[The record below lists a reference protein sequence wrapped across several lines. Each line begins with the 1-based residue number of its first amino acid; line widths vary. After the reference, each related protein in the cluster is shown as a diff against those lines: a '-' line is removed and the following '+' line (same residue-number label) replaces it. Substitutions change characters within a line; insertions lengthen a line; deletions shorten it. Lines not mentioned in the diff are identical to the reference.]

1 MDEVGRLE
9 LIREALIAVTQEMR
23 ANVIHSSYSSII
35 YEGHDFSTALV
46 GPDGRYVAQCDGDH
60 PLHVFSVPYSTR
72 KILER
77 FGDDVH
83 EGDVFLHND
92 PYTGGTH
99 LNDILQLHPVVH
111 EGGVVMFAAV
121 RYHFGDVGG
130 MTAGS
135 LSGEA
140 REIFQEGLRITPMKI
155 CDRGAMNEAC
165 LGLLFDNMRQPLERR
180 GDFNAM
186 YGTGR
191 KAVEHVRRL
200 CRRFGKDDLL
210 EAIGEILARS
220 EKVMRSRIRAL
231 EDGDYHAEGFME
243 STGASAE
250 PLVLRLKLSV
260 RGDRLIADYTG
271 TSPQTEGPT
280 NVGPAMTMTSL
291 CTIVKSF
298 LDPGT
303 PVNHGSFEPIEIVS
317 PPGTF
322 VNATYPAACGGM
334 TEVKS
339 LLDSVGSTAMGQ
351 AVPGMKVGD
360 LKGGANHTYISGP
373 DPHRGGDIY
382 LLYEYVAGGTGAS
395 EGHDGNNGVRNYTE
409 GDFNSVHAIEVVEN
423 QYPITVDRFEI
434 RAGSCGDG
442 EWRGGFG
449 VRRDVRVGSDAG
461 TLSVLTDKCVIPPFG
476 VHGAGNGAGN
486 RFVVVRDG
494 EVLEPSAVPGKVS
507 GFPLRRDDVVREES
521 AGGGGYGD
529 PLERDA
535 DRVAADVRL
544 GYFTAGQADRR
555 YGVVLN
561 AGGGVDKP
569 ATERRRRELRDAR
582 VHVAVQA
589 ANEEMYAGAKREFV
603 VPPAVA
609 ERLGIDDGALVELTA
624 GAGPLVRGWAR
635 VGDAGAGDAGGS
647 APVLV
652 GASAFDLLKTAPGG
666 SAEIRRVTAAPPE

>member
-1 MDEVGRLE
+1 MDEVGKLE
-9 LIREALIAVTQEMR
+9 LIREALVAVAQEMR

-72 KILER
+72 KILEE
-77 FGDDVH
+77 FGDDIR
-83 EGDVFLHND
+83 EGDIFLHND

-111 EGGVVMFAAV
+111 EGDIVMFAAI

-140 REIFQEGLRITPMKI
+140 REIFQEGLRITPTKI
-155 CDRGAMNEAC
+155 CNAGVMNEAY
-165 LGLLFDNMRQPLERR
+165 LSLLFNNMRQPLERR

-191 KAVEHVRRL
+191 KAVEHVQRL
-200 CRRFGKDDLL
+200 CRRFGKKDLL
-210 EAIGEILARS
+210 EAIDEILARS
-220 EKVMRSRIRAL
+220 ETVMRSRIQAL
-231 EDGDYHAEGFME
+231 EDGDYYAEGFME
-243 STGASAE
+243 STGTSPE

-260 RGDRLIADYTG
+260 KGDRLIADYTG
-271 TSPQTEGPT
+271 TSPQTACPT

-303 PVNHGSFEPIEIVS
+303 PVNHGSFEPIEIIS

-322 VNATYPAACGGM
+322 INATYPAACGGM
-334 TEVKS
+334 TEVKT
-339 LLDSVGSTAMGQ
+339 LLDSVGSTVMGQ
-351 AVPGMKVGD
+351 AVPEMMVGD

-373 DPHRGGDIY
+373 DPHRDDDIY
-382 LLYEYVAGGTGAS
+382 LLYEWIAGGTGAS

-409 GDFNSVHAIEVVEN
+409 GDFNSVHAVEVVES
-423 QYPITVDRFEI
+423 QYPIAVDRFEI

-442 EWRGGFG
+442 KWRGGFG
-449 VRRDVRVGSDAG
+449 VRRDVRVKSDVGA
-461 TLSVLTDKCVIPPFG
+461 LSVLTDKCVIPPFG
-476 VHGAGNGAGN
+476 VHGAKNGAGN
-486 RFVVVRDG
+486 HFVVIRDG
-494 EVLEPSAVPGKVS
+494 EFLEPSAVPGKVS
-507 GFPLRRDDVVREES
+507 GFPLRQEDVVREES

-529 PLERDA
+529 PLERDP
-535 DRVAADVRL
+535 DLVATDVRL
-544 GYFTAGQADRR
+544 GYFTADQADGR

-561 AGGGVDKP
+561 ADGGVDEP
-569 ATERRRRELRDAR
+569 ATGRRRQELGDERI
-582 VHVAVQA
+582 HVAVQA
-589 ANEEMYAGAKREFV
+589 ANAEMYADAKREFV
-603 VPPAVA
+603 VPSDVA
-609 ERLGIDDGALVELTA
+609 ARLEIGEGDLVELIA
-624 GAGPLVRGWAR
+624 GTGPLVRGWAR
-635 VGDAGAGDAGGS
+635 IGDADGDA
-647 APVLV
+647 PVMV
-652 GASAFDLLKTAPGG
+652 GTSAFNLLKTTPGAP
-666 SAEIRRVTAAPPE
+666 AEIRRVVSTPPE

>member
-1 MDEVGRLE
+1 MDEVGKLE

-72 KILER
+72 KILEE
-77 FGDDVH
+77 FGGDIR
-83 EGDVFLHND
+83 EGDIFLHND

-111 EGGVVMFAAV
+111 EGDIVMFAAI

-140 REIFQEGLRITPMKI
+140 REIFQEGLRITPTKI
-155 CDRGAMNEAC
+155 CNAGVMNEAY
-165 LGLLFDNMRQPLERR
+165 LSLLFNNMRQPLERR

-191 KAVEHVRRL
+191 KAVEHVQRL
-200 CRRFGKDDLL
+200 CRRFGKKDLL
-210 EAIGEILARS
+210 EAIDEILARS
-220 EKVMRSRIRAL
+220 ETVMRSRIQAL
-231 EDGDYHAEGFME
+231 EDGDYYAEGFME
-243 STGASAE
+243 STGTSPE

-260 RGDRLIADYTG
+260 KGDRLIADYTG
-271 TSPQTEGPT
+271 TSPQTAGPT

-303 PVNHGSFEPIEIVS
+303 PVNHGSFEPIEIIS

-322 VNATYPAACGGM
+322 INATYPAACGGM

-339 LLDSVGSTAMGQ
+339 LLDSVGSTVMGQ
-351 AVPGMKVGD
+351 AVPEMMVGD
-360 LKGGANHTYISGP
+360 LKGGANHTYVSGP
-373 DPHRGGDIY
+373 DPHRNDDIY
-382 LLYEYVAGGTGAS
+382 LLYEWIAGGTGAS

-409 GDFNSVHAIEVVEN
+409 GDFNSVHAVEIVES
-423 QYPITVDRFEI
+423 QYPIAVDRFEI

-442 EWRGGFG
+442 KWRGGFG
-449 VRRDVRVGSDAG
+449 VRRDVRVKSDVGA
-461 TLSVLTDKCVIPPFG
+461 LSVLTDKCVIPPFG
-476 VHGAGNGAGN
+476 VHGAKNGAGN
-486 RFVVVRDG
+486 HFVVIRDG
-494 EVLEPSAVPGKVS
+494 EFLEPSAVPGKVS
-507 GFPLRRDDVVREES
+507 GFPLRREDVVREES

-529 PLERDA
+529 PLERGPDL
-535 DRVAADVRL
+535 VATDVRL
-544 GYFTAGQADRR
+544 GYFTADQADRR

-561 AGGGVDKP
+561 ADGSVDEP
-569 ATERRRRELRDAR
+569 ATGRRRQELGDERI
-582 VHVAVQA
+582 HVAVQA
-589 ANEEMYAGAKREFV
+589 ANAEMYADAKREFV
-603 VPPAVA
+603 VPSDVA
-609 ERLGIDDGALVELTA
+609 ARLGIGEGDLVELIA
-624 GAGPLVRGWAR
+624 GTGPLVRGGGRIGEA
-635 VGDAGAGDAGGS
+635 AGG
-647 APVLV
+647 
-652 GASAFDLLKTAPGG
+652 
-666 SAEIRRVTAAPPE
+666 

>member
-1 MDEVGRLE
+1 MDEVGKLE
-9 LIREALIAVTQEMR
+9 LIREALVAVTQEMR

-72 KILER
+72 KILEE
-77 FGDDVH
+77 FGDDIR
-83 EGDVFLHND
+83 EGDIFLHND

-111 EGGVVMFAAV
+111 EGDIVMFAAI

-140 REIFQEGLRITPMKI
+140 REIFQEGLRITPTKI
-155 CDRGAMNEAC
+155 CDAGVMNEAY
-165 LGLLFDNMRQPLERR
+165 LSLLFNNMRQPLERR

-191 KAVEHVRRL
+191 KAVEHVQRL
-200 CRRFGKDDLL
+200 CRRFGKKDLL
-210 EAIGEILARS
+210 EAIDEILARS
-220 EKVMRSRIRAL
+220 ETVMRSRIQAL
-231 EDGDYHAEGFME
+231 EDGDYYAEGFME
-243 STGASAE
+243 STGTSPE

-260 RGDRLIADYTG
+260 KGDRLIADYTG
-271 TSPQTEGPT
+271 TSPQTAGPT

-303 PVNHGSFEPIEIVS
+303 PVNHGSFEPIEIIS

-322 VNATYPAACGGM
+322 INATYPAACGGM

-339 LLDSVGSTAMGQ
+339 LLDSVGSTVMGQ
-351 AVPGMKVGD
+351 AVPEMMVGD
-360 LKGGANHTYISGP
+360 LKGGANHTYVSGP
-373 DPHRGGDIY
+373 DPHRNDDIY
-382 LLYEYVAGGTGAS
+382 LLYEWIAGGTGAS

-409 GDFNSVHAIEVVEN
+409 GDFNSVHAIEIVES
-423 QYPITVDRFEI
+423 QYPIAVDRFEI

-442 EWRGGFG
+442 KWRGGFG
-449 VRRDVRVGSDAG
+449 VRRDVRVKSGVGA
-461 TLSVLTDKCVIPPFG
+461 LSVLTDKCVIPPFG
-476 VHGAGNGAGN
+476 VHGAKNGAGN
-486 RFVVVRDG
+486 HFVVIRDG
-494 EVLEPSAVPGKVS
+494 EFLEPSAVPGKVS
-507 GFPLRRDDVVREES
+507 GFPLRQEDVVREES

-529 PLERDA
+529 PLERDP
-535 DRVAADVRL
+535 DLVATDVRL
-544 GYFTAGQADRR
+544 GYFTADQADRR

-561 AGGGVDKP
+561 ADGSVDEL
-569 ATERRRRELRDAR
+569 ATGRRRQELGDERI
-582 VHVAVQA
+582 HVAVQA
-589 ANEEMYAGAKREFV
+589 ANAEMYADAKREFV
-603 VPPAVA
+603 VPSDVA
-609 ERLGIDDGALVELTA
+609 ARLGIGEGDLVELIVGT
-624 GAGPLVRGWAR
+624 GPLVRGWAR
-635 VGDAGAGDAGGS
+635 IGDADGDA
-647 APVLV
+647 PVMV
-652 GASAFDLLKTAPGG
+652 GASAFNLLKAAPGT
-666 SAEIRRVTAAPPE
+666 SAEIRRVVSTPPE

>member
-1 MDEVGRLE
+1 MDEVGKLE

-72 KILER
+72 KILEE
-77 FGDDVH
+77 FGNDIR
-83 EGDVFLHND
+83 EGDIFLHND

-111 EGGVVMFAAV
+111 EGDIVMFAAI

-140 REIFQEGLRITPMKI
+140 REIFQEGLRITPTKI
-155 CDRGAMNEAC
+155 CNAGVMNEAY
-165 LGLLFDNMRQPLERR
+165 LSLLFNNMRQPLERR

-191 KAVEHVRRL
+191 KAVEHVQRL
-200 CRRFGKDDLL
+200 CRRFGKKDLL
-210 EAIGEILARS
+210 EAIDEILARS
-220 EKVMRSRIRAL
+220 ETVMRSRIQAL
-231 EDGDYHAEGFME
+231 EDGDYYAEGFME
-243 STGASAE
+243 STGTSPE

-260 RGDRLIADYTG
+260 KGDRLIADYTG
-271 TSPQTEGPT
+271 TSPQTAGPT

-303 PVNHGSFEPIEIVS
+303 PVNHGSFEPIEIIS

-322 VNATYPAACGGM
+322 INATYPAACGGM

-339 LLDSVGSTAMGQ
+339 LLDSVGSTVMGQ
-351 AVPGMKVGD
+351 AVPEMMVGD
-360 LKGGANHTYISGP
+360 LKGGANHTYVSGP
-373 DPHRGGDIY
+373 DPHRNDDIY
-382 LLYEYVAGGTGAS
+382 LLYEWIAGGTGAS

-409 GDFNSVHAIEVVEN
+409 GDFNSVHAVEIVES
-423 QYPITVDRFEI
+423 QYPIAVDRFEI

-442 EWRGGFG
+442 KWRGGFG
-449 VRRDVRVGSDAG
+449 VRRDVRVKSDVGA
-461 TLSVLTDKCVIPPFG
+461 LSVLTDKCVIPPFG
-476 VHGAGNGAGN
+476 VHGAKNGAGN
-486 RFVVVRDG
+486 HFVVIRDG
-494 EVLEPSAVPGKVS
+494 EFLEPSAVPGKVS
-507 GFPLRRDDVVREES
+507 GFPLRREDVVREES

-529 PLERDA
+529 PLERDP
-535 DRVAADVRL
+535 DLVAMDVRL
-544 GYFTAGQADRR
+544 GYFTADQADRR

-561 AGGGVDKP
+561 ADDSVDEP
-569 ATERRRRELRDAR
+569 ATGRRRQELGDERI
-582 VHVAVQA
+582 HVAVQA
-589 ANEEMYAGAKREFV
+589 ANAEMYADAKREFV
-603 VPPAVA
+603 VPSDVA
-609 ERLGIDDGALVELTA
+609 ARLGIGEGDLVELIA
-624 GAGPLVRGWAR
+624 GTGPLVRGWAR
-635 VGDAGAGDAGGS
+635 IGDADGDA
-647 APVLV
+647 PVMV
-652 GASAFDLLKTAPGG
+652 GASAFNFLKMTPGG
-666 SAEIRRVTAAPPE
+666 PAEIRRVVSTPPE

>member
-1 MDEVGRLE
+1 MDEVGKLE
-9 LIREALIAVTQEMR
+9 LIREALVAVAQEMR

-72 KILER
+72 KILEE
-77 FGDDVH
+77 FGDDIG
-83 EGDVFLHND
+83 EGDIFLHND

-111 EGGVVMFAAV
+111 EGDIVMFAAI

-140 REIFQEGLRITPMKI
+140 REIFQEGLRITPTKI
-155 CDRGAMNEAC
+155 CNAGVMNEAY
-165 LGLLFDNMRQPLERR
+165 LSLLFNNMRQPLERR

-191 KAVEHVRRL
+191 KAVEHVQRL
-200 CRRFGKDDLL
+200 CRRFGKKDLL
-210 EAIGEILARS
+210 EAIDEILARS
-220 EKVMRSRIRAL
+220 ETVMRSRIQAL
-231 EDGDYHAEGFME
+231 EDGDYYAEGFME
-243 STGASAE
+243 STGTSPE

-260 RGDRLIADYTG
+260 KGDRLIADYTG
-271 TSPQTEGPT
+271 TSPQTAGPT

-303 PVNHGSFEPIEIVS
+303 PVNHGSFEPIEIIS

-322 VNATYPAACGGM
+322 INATYPAACGGM
-334 TEVKS
+334 TEVKT
-339 LLDSVGSTAMGQ
+339 LLDSVGSTVMGQ
-351 AVPGMKVGD
+351 AVPEMMVGD

-373 DPHRGGDIY
+373 DPHRDDDIY
-382 LLYEYVAGGTGAS
+382 LLYEWIAGGTGAS

-409 GDFNSVHAIEVVEN
+409 GDFNSVHAVEVVES
-423 QYPITVDRFEI
+423 QYPIAVDRFEI

-442 EWRGGFG
+442 KWRGGFG
-449 VRRDVRVGSDAG
+449 VRRDVRVKSDVGA
-461 TLSVLTDKCVIPPFG
+461 LSVLTDKCVIPPFG
-476 VHGAGNGAGN
+476 VHGAKNGAGN
-486 RFVVVRDG
+486 HFVVIRDG
-494 EVLEPSAVPGKVS
+494 AFLEPSAVPGKVS
-507 GFPLRRDDVVREES
+507 GFPLRQEDVVREES

-529 PLERDA
+529 PLERDP
-535 DRVAADVRL
+535 DLVATDVRL
-544 GYFTAGQADRR
+544 GYFTADQADRR

-561 AGGGVDKP
+561 AEGGVDEP
-569 ATERRRRELRDAR
+569 ATGRRRQELGDERI
-582 VHVAVQA
+582 HVAVQA
-589 ANEEMYAGAKREFV
+589 ANAEMYADAKREFV
-603 VPPAVA
+603 VPSDVA
-609 ERLGIDDGALVELTA
+609 ARLGIGEGDLVELIA
-624 GAGPLVRGWAR
+624 GTGPLVRGWAR
-635 VGDAGAGDAGGS
+635 IGDADGDA
-647 APVLV
+647 PVMV
-652 GASAFDLLKTAPGG
+652 GTSAFNLLKTTPGAP
-666 SAEIRRVTAAPPE
+666 AEIRRVVSTPPE

>member
-1 MDEVGRLE
+1 MDEVGKLE
-9 LIREALIAVTQEMR
+9 LIREALVAVAQEMR

-72 KILER
+72 KILEE
-77 FGDDVH
+77 FGDDIR
-83 EGDVFLHND
+83 EGDIFLHND

-111 EGGVVMFAAV
+111 EGDIVMFAAI

-140 REIFQEGLRITPMKI
+140 REIFQEGLRITPTKI
-155 CDRGAMNEAC
+155 CNAGVMNEAY
-165 LGLLFDNMRQPLERR
+165 LSLLFNNMRQPLERR

-191 KAVEHVRRL
+191 KAVEHVQRL
-200 CRRFGKDDLL
+200 CRRFGKKDLL
-210 EAIGEILARS
+210 EAIDEILARS
-220 EKVMRSRIRAL
+220 ETVMRSRIQAL
-231 EDGDYHAEGFME
+231 EDGDYYAEGFME
-243 STGASAE
+243 STGTSPE

-260 RGDRLIADYTG
+260 KGDRLIADYTG
-271 TSPQTEGPT
+271 TSPQTAGPT

-303 PVNHGSFEPIEIVS
+303 PVNHGSFEPIEIIS

-322 VNATYPAACGGM
+322 INATYPAACGGM
-334 TEVKS
+334 TEVKT
-339 LLDSVGSTAMGQ
+339 LLDSVGSTVMGQ
-351 AVPGMKVGD
+351 AVPEMMVGD

-373 DPHRGGDIY
+373 DPHRDDDIY
-382 LLYEYVAGGTGAS
+382 LLYEWIAGGTGAS

-409 GDFNSVHAIEVVEN
+409 GDFNSVHAVEVVES
-423 QYPITVDRFEI
+423 QYPIAVDRFEI

-442 EWRGGFG
+442 KWRGGFG
-449 VRRDVRVGSDAG
+449 VRRDVRVKSDVGA
-461 TLSVLTDKCVIPPFG
+461 LSVLTDKCVIPPFG
-476 VHGAGNGAGN
+476 VHGAKNGAGN
-486 RFVVVRDG
+486 HFVVIRDG
-494 EVLEPSAVPGKVS
+494 EFLEPSAVPGKVS
-507 GFPLRRDDVVREES
+507 GFPLRQEDVVREES

-529 PLERDA
+529 PLERDP
-535 DRVAADVRL
+535 DLVATDVRL
-544 GYFTAGQADRR
+544 GYFTADQADRR

-561 AGGGVDKP
+561 ADGGVDEP
-569 ATERRRRELRDAR
+569 ATGRRRQELGDERI
-582 VHVAVQA
+582 HVAVQA
-589 ANEEMYAGAKREFV
+589 ANAEMYADAKREFV
-603 VPPAVA
+603 VPSDVA
-609 ERLGIDDGALVELTA
+609 ARLGIGEGDLVELIA
-624 GAGPLVRGWAR
+624 GTGPLVRGWAR
-635 VGDAGAGDAGGS
+635 IGDADGDA
-647 APVLV
+647 PVMV
-652 GASAFDLLKTAPGG
+652 GTSAFNLLKTTPGAP
-666 SAEIRRVTAAPPE
+666 AEIRRVVSTPPE

>member
-1 MDEVGRLE
+1 MDEVGKLE

-72 KILER
+72 KILEE
-77 FGDDVH
+77 FGDDIR
-83 EGDVFLHND
+83 EGDIFLHND

-111 EGGVVMFAAV
+111 EGDIVMFAAI

-140 REIFQEGLRITPMKI
+140 REIFQEGLRITPTKI
-155 CDRGAMNEAC
+155 CNAGVMNEAY
-165 LGLLFDNMRQPLERR
+165 LSLLFNNMRQPLERR

-191 KAVEHVRRL
+191 KAVEHVQRL
-200 CRRFGKDDLL
+200 CRRFGKKDLL
-210 EAIGEILARS
+210 EAIDEILARS
-220 EKVMRSRIRAL
+220 ETVMRSRIQAL
-231 EDGDYHAEGFME
+231 EDGDYYAEGFME
-243 STGASAE
+243 STGTSPE

-260 RGDRLIADYTG
+260 KGYRLIADYTG
-271 TSPQTEGPT
+271 TSPQTAGPT

-303 PVNHGSFEPIEIVS
+303 PVNHGSFEPIEIIS

-322 VNATYPAACGGM
+322 INATYPAACGGM
-334 TEVKS
+334 TEVKT

-351 AVPGMKVGD
+351 AVPEMKVGD

-373 DPHRGGDIY
+373 DPHRDDDIY
-382 LLYEYVAGGTGAS
+382 LLYEWIAGGTGAS

-409 GDFNSVHAIEVVEN
+409 GDFNSVHAVEIVES
-423 QYPITVDRFEI
+423 QYPIAVDRFEI

-442 EWRGGFG
+442 KWRGGFG
-449 VRRDVRVGSDAG
+449 VRRDVRVKSDTGA
-461 TLSVLTDKCVIPPFG
+461 LSVLTDKCVIPPFG
-476 VHGAGNGAGN
+476 VNGAKNGAGN
-486 RFVVVRDG
+486 HFVVVRDG
-494 EVLEPSAVPGKVS
+494 EFLEPSAVPGKVS
-507 GFPLRRDDVVREES
+507 GFPLRQEDVVREES

-529 PLERDA
+529 PLERDP
-535 DRVAADVRL
+535 DLVATDVRL
-544 GYFTAGQADRR
+544 GYFTADQADRR

-561 AGGGVDKP
+561 ADGSVDEP
-569 ATERRRRELRDAR
+569 ATGRRRQELADERI
-582 VHVAVQA
+582 HVAVQA
-589 ANEEMYAGAKREFV
+589 ANEEMYADAKREFV
-603 VPPAVA
+603 VPSDVA
-609 ERLGIDDGALVELTA
+609 ARLGIGEGDLVELIA
-624 GAGPLVRGWAR
+624 GTGPLVRGWAR
-635 VGDAGAGDAGGS
+635 IGDADGDA
-647 APVLV
+647 PVMV
-652 GASAFDLLKTAPGG
+652 GASAFNLLKTTPGG
-666 SAEIRRVTAAPPE
+666 PAEIRRVVSTPPE

>member
-1 MDEVGRLE
+1 MDEVGKLE
-9 LIREALIAVTQEMR
+9 LIREALVAVAQEMR

-72 KILER
+72 KILEE
-77 FGDDVH
+77 FGDDIR
-83 EGDVFLHND
+83 EGDIFLHND

-111 EGGVVMFAAV
+111 EGDIVMFAAI

-140 REIFQEGLRITPMKI
+140 REIFQEGLRITPTKI
-155 CDRGAMNEAC
+155 CNAGVMNEAY
-165 LGLLFDNMRQPLERR
+165 LSLLFNNMRQPLERR

-191 KAVEHVRRL
+191 KAVEHVQRL
-200 CRRFGKDDLL
+200 CRRFGKKDLL
-210 EAIGEILARS
+210 EAIDEILARS
-220 EKVMRSRIRAL
+220 ETVMRSRIQAL
-231 EDGDYHAEGFME
+231 EDGDYYAEGFME
-243 STGASAE
+243 STGTSPE

-260 RGDRLIADYTG
+260 KGDRLIADYTG
-271 TSPQTEGPT
+271 TSPQTAGPT

-303 PVNHGSFEPIEIVS
+303 PVNHGSFEPIEIIS

-322 VNATYPAACGGM
+322 INATYPAACGGM
-334 TEVKS
+334 TEVKT
-339 LLDSVGSTAMGQ
+339 LLDSVGSTVMGQ
-351 AVPGMKVGD
+351 AVPEMMVGD

-373 DPHRGGDIY
+373 DPHRDDDIY
-382 LLYEYVAGGTGAS
+382 LLYEWIAGGTGAS

-409 GDFNSVHAIEVVEN
+409 GDFNSVHAVEVVES
-423 QYPITVDRFEI
+423 QYPIAVDRFEI

-442 EWRGGFG
+442 KWRGGFG
-449 VRRDVRVGSDAG
+449 VRRDVRVKSDVGA
-461 TLSVLTDKCVIPPFG
+461 LSVLTDKCVIPPFG
-476 VHGAGNGAGN
+476 VHGAKNGAGN
-486 RFVVVRDG
+486 HFVVIRDG
-494 EVLEPSAVPGKVS
+494 EFLEPSAVPGKVS
-507 GFPLRRDDVVREES
+507 GFPLRQEDVVREES

-529 PLERDA
+529 PLERDP
-535 DRVAADVRL
+535 DLVATDVRL
-544 GYFTAGQADRR
+544 GYFRADQADRR

-561 AGGGVDKP
+561 ADGGVDEP
-569 ATERRRRELRDAR
+569 ETGRRRQELGDERIR
-582 VHVAVQA
+582 VAVQA
-589 ANEEMYAGAKREFV
+589 ANAEMYADAKREFV
-603 VPPAVA
+603 VPSDVA
-609 ERLGIDDGALVELTA
+609 ARLGIGEGDLVELIA
-624 GAGPLVRGWAR
+624 GTGPLVRGWAR
-635 VGDAGAGDAGGS
+635 IGDADGDA
-647 APVLV
+647 PVMV
-652 GASAFDLLKTAPGG
+652 GTSAFNLLKTTPGAP
-666 SAEIRRVTAAPPE
+666 AEIRRVVSTPPE

>member
-1 MDEVGRLE
+1 MDEVGKLE

-72 KILER
+72 KILEE
-77 FGDDVH
+77 FGDDIR
-83 EGDVFLHND
+83 EGDIFLHND

-111 EGGVVMFAAV
+111 DGDIVMFAAI

-140 REIFQEGLRITPMKI
+140 REIFQEGLRITPTKI
-155 CDRGAMNEAC
+155 CNAGVMNEAY
-165 LGLLFDNMRQPLERR
+165 LSLLFNNMRQPLERR

-191 KAVEHVRRL
+191 KAVEHVQRL
-200 CRRFGKDDLL
+200 CRRFGKKDLL
-210 EAIGEILARS
+210 EAIDEILARS
-220 EKVMRSRIRAL
+220 ETVMRSRIQAL
-231 EDGDYHAEGFME
+231 EDGDYYAEGFME
-243 STGASAE
+243 STGTSPE

-260 RGDRLIADYTG
+260 KGDRLIADYTG
-271 TSPQTEGPT
+271 TSPQTAGPT

-303 PVNHGSFEPIEIVS
+303 PVNHGSFEPIEIIS

-322 VNATYPAACGGM
+322 INATYPAACGGM

-351 AVPGMKVGD
+351 AVPEMMVGD
-360 LKGGANHTYISGP
+360 LKGGANHTYVSGP
-373 DPHRGGDIY
+373 DPHRNDDIY
-382 LLYEYVAGGTGAS
+382 LLYEWIAGGTGAS

-409 GDFNSVHAIEVVEN
+409 GDFNSVHAVEIVES
-423 QYPITVDRFEI
+423 QYPIAVDRFEI

-442 EWRGGFG
+442 KWRGGFG
-449 VRRDVRVGSDAG
+449 VRRDVRVKSDVGA
-461 TLSVLTDKCVIPPFG
+461 LSVLTDKCVIPPFG
-476 VHGAGNGAGN
+476 VHGAKNGAGN
-486 RFVVVRDG
+486 HFVVIRDG
-494 EVLEPSAVPGKVS
+494 EFLEPSAVPGKVS
-507 GFPLRRDDVVREES
+507 GFPLRREDVVREES

-529 PLERDA
+529 PLERDP
-535 DRVAADVRL
+535 DLVAMDVRL
-544 GYFTAGQADRR
+544 GYFTADQADRR

-561 AGGGVDKP
+561 ADGSVDGP
-569 ATERRRRELRDAR
+569 ATGRRRQELGATRI
-582 VHVAVQA
+582 HVAVQA
-589 ANEEMYAGAKREFV
+589 ANAEMYADAKREFV
-603 VPPAVA
+603 VPSDVA
-609 ERLGIDDGALVELTA
+609 ARLGIGEGDLVELIA

-635 VGDAGAGDAGGS
+635 IGDADGDA
-647 APVLV
+647 PVMV
-652 GASAFDLLKTAPGG
+652 GASAFNLLKATPGAP
-666 SAEIRRVTAAPPE
+666 AEIRRVVSTPPE

>member
-72 KILER
+72 KILEK
-77 FGDDVH
+77 FGDDIH
-83 EGDVFLHND
+83 EGDIFLHND

-111 EGGVVMFAAV
+111 EGDIVMFAAI

-130 MTAGS
+130 MTPGS

-140 REIFQEGLRITPMKI
+140 REIFQEGLRITPTRI
-155 CDRGAMNEAC
+155 CDRGTMNESY
-165 LGLLFDNMRQPLERR
+165 LSLLFNNMRQPQERR

-200 CRRFGKDDLL
+200 CRRFGKKDLL
-210 EAIGEILARS
+210 DAIEEILARS
-220 EKVMRSRIRAL
+220 ETVMRSRIRDL

-243 STGASAE
+243 STGTSPE

-271 TSPQTEGPT
+271 TSPQTAGPT

-322 VNATYPAACGGM
+322 INATYPAACGGM
-334 TEVKS
+334 TEVKT
-339 LLDSVGSTAMGQ
+339 LLDSVGSTAMGL
-351 AVPGMKVGD
+351 AVPEMKVGD

-373 DPHRGGDIY
+373 DPHRSGDIY
-382 LLYEYVAGGTGAS
+382 LLYEWIAGGTGAS
-395 EGHDGNNGVRNYTE
+395 HGHDGNNGVRNYTE
-409 GDFNSVHAIEVVEN
+409 GDFNSVHAVEVVES
-423 QYPITVDRFEI
+423 QYPIAVDRFEI
-434 RAGSCGDG
+434 RTGSCGDG

-449 VRRDVRVGSDAG
+449 VRRDVRVRGETGA
-461 TLSVLTDKCVIPPFG
+461 LSILTDKCVIPPFG

-486 RFVVVRDG
+486 RFAVIRDG

-507 GFPLRRDDVVREES
+507 GFRLRRDDVVREES

-529 PLERDA
+529 PLERDPDLVA
-535 DRVAADVRL
+535 DDVRL
-544 GYFTAGQADRR
+544 GYFTAGQADGR
-555 YGVVLN
+555 YGVVLD
-561 AGGGVDKP
+561 AEGGVDGP

-589 ANEEMYAGAKREFV
+589 ANEEMFAGAKREFV
-603 VPPAVA
+603 VPAGVA
-609 ERLGIDDGALVELTA
+609 GRLGIGDGDLVELVA
-624 GAGPLVRGWAR
+624 GTGPLVRGWAR
-635 VGDAGAGDAGGS
+635 IGDADGG
-647 APVLV
+647 APVMV
-652 GASAFDLLKTAPGG
+652 GASAFDLLKAAPGG
-666 SAEIRRVTAAPPE
+666 SAEIRRVVPAPPE

>member
-1 MDEVGRLE
+1 MDEVGKLE
-9 LIREALIAVTQEMR
+9 LIREALVAVAQEMR

-72 KILER
+72 KILEE
-77 FGDDVH
+77 FGDDIR
-83 EGDVFLHND
+83 EGDIFLHND

-111 EGGVVMFAAV
+111 EGDIVMFAAI

-140 REIFQEGLRITPMKI
+140 REIFQEGLRITPTKI
-155 CDRGAMNEAC
+155 CNAGVMNEAY
-165 LGLLFDNMRQPLERR
+165 LSLLFNNMRQPLERR

-191 KAVEHVRRL
+191 KAVEHVQRL
-200 CRRFGKDDLL
+200 CRRFGKKDLL
-210 EAIGEILARS
+210 EAIDEILARS
-220 EKVMRSRIRAL
+220 ETVMRSRIQAL
-231 EDGDYHAEGFME
+231 EDGDYYAEGFME
-243 STGASAE
+243 STGTSPE

-260 RGDRLIADYTG
+260 KGDRLIADYTG
-271 TSPQTEGPT
+271 TSPQTAGPT

-303 PVNHGSFEPIEIVS
+303 PVNHGSFEPIEIIS

-322 VNATYPAACGGM
+322 INATYPAACGGM
-334 TEVKS
+334 TEVKT
-339 LLDSVGSTAMGQ
+339 LLDSVGSTVMGQ
-351 AVPGMKVGD
+351 AVPEMMVGD

-373 DPHRGGDIY
+373 DPHRDDDIY
-382 LLYEYVAGGTGAS
+382 LLYEWIAGGTGAS

-409 GDFNSVHAIEVVEN
+409 GDFNSVHAVEVVES
-423 QYPITVDRFEI
+423 QYPIAVDRFEI

-442 EWRGGFG
+442 KWRGGFG
-449 VRRDVRVGSDAG
+449 VRRDVRVKSDVGA
-461 TLSVLTDKCVIPPFG
+461 LSVLTDKCVIPPFG
-476 VHGAGNGAGN
+476 VHGAKNGAGN
-486 RFVVVRDG
+486 HFVVIRDG
-494 EVLEPSAVPGKVS
+494 EFLEPSAVPGKVS
-507 GFPLRRDDVVREES
+507 GFPLRQEDVVREES

-529 PLERDA
+529 PLERDP
-535 DRVAADVRL
+535 DLVATDVRL
-544 GYFTAGQADRR
+544 GYFTADQADRR

-561 AGGGVDKP
+561 ADGGVDEP
-569 ATERRRRELRDAR
+569 ETGRRRQELGDERI
-582 VHVAVQA
+582 HVAVQA
-589 ANEEMYAGAKREFV
+589 ANAEMYADAKREFV
-603 VPPAVA
+603 VPSDVA
-609 ERLGIDDGALVELTA
+609 ARLGIGEGDLVELIA
-624 GAGPLVRGWAR
+624 GTGPLVRGWAR
-635 VGDAGAGDAGGS
+635 IGDADDD
-647 APVLV
+647 APVMV
-652 GASAFDLLKTAPGG
+652 GTSAFNLLKTTPGAP
-666 SAEIRRVTAAPPE
+666 AEIRRVVSTPPE

>member
-1 MDEVGRLE
+1 MDEVGKLE

-72 KILER
+72 KILEE
-77 FGDDVH
+77 FGGDIR
-83 EGDVFLHND
+83 EGDIFLHND

-111 EGGVVMFAAV
+111 EGDIVMFAAI

-140 REIFQEGLRITPMKI
+140 REIFQEGLRITPTKI
-155 CDRGAMNEAC
+155 CNAGVMNEAY
-165 LGLLFDNMRQPLERR
+165 LSLLFNNMRQPLERR

-191 KAVEHVRRL
+191 KAVEHVQRL
-200 CRRFGKDDLL
+200 CRRFRKKDLL
-210 EAIGEILARS
+210 EAIDEILARS
-220 EKVMRSRIRAL
+220 ETVMRSRIQAL
-231 EDGDYHAEGFME
+231 EDGDYYAEGFME
-243 STGASAE
+243 STGTSPE

-260 RGDRLIADYTG
+260 KGDRLIADYTG
-271 TSPQTEGPT
+271 TSPQTAGPT

-303 PVNHGSFEPIEIVS
+303 PVNHGSFEPIEIIS

-322 VNATYPAACGGM
+322 INATYPAACGGM

-339 LLDSVGSTAMGQ
+339 LLDSVGSTVMGQ
-351 AVPGMKVGD
+351 AVPEMMVGD
-360 LKGGANHTYISGP
+360 LKGGANHTYVSGP
-373 DPHRGGDIY
+373 DPHRNDDIY
-382 LLYEYVAGGTGAS
+382 LLYEWIAGGTGAS

-409 GDFNSVHAIEVVEN
+409 GDFNSVHAVEIVES
-423 QYPITVDRFEI
+423 QYPIAVDRFEI

-442 EWRGGFG
+442 KWRGGFG
-449 VRRDVRVGSDAG
+449 VRRDVRVKSDVGA
-461 TLSVLTDKCVIPPFG
+461 LSVLTDKCVIPPFG
-476 VHGAGNGAGN
+476 VHGAKNGAGN
-486 RFVVVRDG
+486 HFVVIRDG
-494 EVLEPSAVPGKVS
+494 EFLEPSAVPGKVS
-507 GFPLRRDDVVREES
+507 GFPLRREDVVREES

-529 PLERDA
+529 PLERGPDL
-535 DRVAADVRL
+535 VATDVRL
-544 GYFTAGQADRR
+544 GYFTADQADRR

-561 AGGGVDKP
+561 ADGSVDEP
-569 ATERRRRELRDAR
+569 ATGRRRQELGDERI
-582 VHVAVQA
+582 HVAVQA
-589 ANEEMYAGAKREFV
+589 ANAEMYADAKREFV
-603 VPPAVA
+603 VPSDVA
-609 ERLGIDDGALVELTA
+609 ARLGIGEGDLVELIA
-624 GAGPLVRGWAR
+624 GTGPLVRGWAR
-635 VGDAGAGDAGGS
+635 IGDADGG
-647 APVLV
+647 APVMV
-652 GASAFDLLKTAPGG
+652 GASAFNLLKTTPGAP
-666 SAEIRRVTAAPPE
+666 AEIRRVVSTPPE

>member
-1 MDEVGRLE
+1 MDEVGKLE
-9 LIREALIAVTQEMR
+9 LIREALVAVAQEMR

-72 KILER
+72 KILEE
-77 FGDDVH
+77 FGDDIR
-83 EGDVFLHND
+83 EGDIFLHND

-111 EGGVVMFAAV
+111 EGDIVMFAAI

-140 REIFQEGLRITPMKI
+140 REIFQEGLRITPTKI
-155 CDRGAMNEAC
+155 CNAGVMNEAY
-165 LGLLFDNMRQPLERR
+165 LSLLFNNMRQPLERR

-191 KAVEHVRRL
+191 KAVEHVQRL
-200 CRRFGKDDLL
+200 CRRFGKKDLL
-210 EAIGEILARS
+210 EAIDEILARS
-220 EKVMRSRIRAL
+220 ETVMRSRIQAL
-231 EDGDYHAEGFME
+231 EDGDYYAEGFME
-243 STGASAE
+243 STGTSPE

-260 RGDRLIADYTG
+260 KGDRLIADYTG
-271 TSPQTEGPT
+271 TSPQTAGPT

-303 PVNHGSFEPIEIVS
+303 PVNHGSFEPIEIIS

-322 VNATYPAACGGM
+322 INATYPAACGGM
-334 TEVKS
+334 TEVKT
-339 LLDSVGSTAMGQ
+339 LLDSVGSTVMGQ
-351 AVPGMKVGD
+351 AVPEMMVGD

-373 DPHRGGDIY
+373 DPHRDDDIY
-382 LLYEYVAGGTGAS
+382 LLYEWIAGGTGAS

-409 GDFNSVHAIEVVEN
+409 GDFNSVHAVEVVES
-423 QYPITVDRFEI
+423 QYPIAVDRFEI

-442 EWRGGFG
+442 KWRGGFG
-449 VRRDVRVGSDAG
+449 VRRDVRVKSDVGA
-461 TLSVLTDKCVIPPFG
+461 LSVLTDKCVIPPFG
-476 VHGAGNGAGN
+476 VHGAKNGAGN
-486 RFVVVRDG
+486 HFVVIRDG
-494 EVLEPSAVPGKVS
+494 EFLEPSAVPGKVS
-507 GFPLRRDDVVREES
+507 GFPLRQEDVVREES

-529 PLERDA
+529 PLERDS
-535 DRVAADVRL
+535 DLVATDVRL
-544 GYFTAGQADRR
+544 GYFTADQADRR

-561 AGGGVDKP
+561 ADGGVDEP
-569 ATERRRRELRDAR
+569 ETGRRRQELGDERI
-582 VHVAVQA
+582 HVAVQA
-589 ANEEMYAGAKREFV
+589 ANAEMYADAKREFV
-603 VPPAVA
+603 VPSDVA
-609 ERLGIDDGALVELTA
+609 ARLGIGEGDLVELIA
-624 GAGPLVRGWAR
+624 GTGPLVRGWAR
-635 VGDAGAGDAGGS
+635 IGDADGDA
-647 APVLV
+647 PVMV
-652 GASAFDLLKTAPGG
+652 GTSAFNLLKTTPGAP
-666 SAEIRRVTAAPPE
+666 AEIRRVVSTPPE

>member
-9 LIREALIAVTQEMR
+9 LIREALIAVAQEMR

-72 KILER
+72 EILEK
-77 FGDDVH
+77 FGDDIH
-83 EGDVFLHND
+83 EGDIFLHND

-99 LNDILQLHPVVH
+99 LNDVLQLHPVVH
-111 EGGVVMFAAV
+111 EGDVVMFAAV

-140 REIFQEGLRITPMKI
+140 REIFQEGLRITPTKI

-186 YGTGR
+186 YGAGR
-191 KAVEHVRRL
+191 KAVEHVQRL
-200 CRRFGKDDLL
+200 RRRFGKEDLL
-210 EAIGEILARS
+210 EAIDEIIARS
-220 EKVMRSRIRAL
+220 EKVMRGRIRAL
-231 EDGDYHAEGFME
+231 EDGDYYAEGFME

-271 TSPQTEGPT
+271 TSSQTEGPT

-317 PPGTF
+317 PPGAF
-322 VNATYPAACGGM
+322 INATYPAACGGM

-351 AVPGMKVGD
+351 AVPEMKVGD

-373 DPHRGGDIY
+373 DPRRGGDVY
-382 LLYEYVAGGTGAS
+382 LLYEWVAGGTGAS
-395 EGHDGNNGVRNYTE
+395 DGHDGNNGVRNYTE
-409 GDFNSVHAIEVVEN
+409 GDFNSVHAVEVVES
-423 QYPITVDRFEI
+423 QYPIAVDRFEI
-434 RAGSCGDG
+434 RDGSCGDG
-442 EWRGGFG
+442 KWRGGFG
-449 VRRDVRVGSDAG
+449 VRRDVRVRSDVGA
-461 TLSVLTDKCVIPPFG
+461 LSVLTDKCVIPPFG
-476 VHGAGNGAGN
+476 AHGAGNGAGN

-494 EVLEPSAVPGKVS
+494 EVIEPSAVPGKVS

-529 PLERDA
+529 PLERAPDL
-535 DRVAADVRL
+535 VAEDVRL
-544 GYFTAGQADRR
+544 GYFTAGQAERR
-555 YGVVLN
+555 YGVVLD
-561 AGGGVDKP
+561 ADGAVDGS
-569 ATERRRRELRDAR
+569 ATGRRRRALRDAR
-582 VHVAVQA
+582 IHVTVQA
-589 ANEEMYAGAKREFV
+589 ANEEMHNGAKREFV
-603 VPPAVA
+603 VPPGVA
-609 ERLGIDDGALVELTA
+609 ERLGIGDGDLVELIA

-635 VGDAGAGDAGGS
+635 VGAGDAGGN
-647 APVLV
+647 APVMV
-652 GASAFDLLKTAPGG
+652 GASAFDLLKTAPGR
-666 SAEIRRVTAAPPE
+666 SAEIRRVTPAPPE

>member
-1 MDEVGRLE
+1 MDEVGKLE
-9 LIREALIAVTQEMR
+9 LIREALVAVAQEMR

-72 KILER
+72 KILEE
-77 FGDDVH
+77 FGDDIR
-83 EGDVFLHND
+83 EGDIFLHND

-111 EGGVVMFAAV
+111 EGDIVMFAAI

-140 REIFQEGLRITPMKI
+140 REIFQEGLRITPTKI
-155 CDRGAMNEAC
+155 CNAGVMNEAY
-165 LGLLFDNMRQPLERR
+165 LSLLFNNMRQPLERR

-191 KAVEHVRRL
+191 KAVEHVQRL
-200 CRRFGKDDLL
+200 CRRFGKKDLL
-210 EAIGEILARS
+210 EAIDEILARS
-220 EKVMRSRIRAL
+220 ETVMRSRIQAL
-231 EDGDYHAEGFME
+231 EDGDYYAEGFME
-243 STGASAE
+243 STGTSPE

-260 RGDRLIADYTG
+260 KGDRLIADYTG
-271 TSPQTEGPT
+271 TSPQTAGPT

-303 PVNHGSFEPIEIVS
+303 PVNHGSFEPIEIIS

-322 VNATYPAACGGM
+322 INATYPAPCGGM
-334 TEVKS
+334 TEVKT
-339 LLDSVGSTAMGQ
+339 LLDSVGSTVMGQ
-351 AVPGMKVGD
+351 AVPEMMVGD

-373 DPHRGGDIY
+373 DPHRDDDIY
-382 LLYEYVAGGTGAS
+382 LLYEWIAGGTGAS

-409 GDFNSVHAIEVVEN
+409 GDFNSVHAVEVVES
-423 QYPITVDRFEI
+423 QYPIAVDRFEI

-442 EWRGGFG
+442 KWRGGFG
-449 VRRDVRVGSDAG
+449 VRRDVRVKSDVGA
-461 TLSVLTDKCVIPPFG
+461 LSVLTDKCVIPPFG
-476 VHGAGNGAGN
+476 VHGAKNGAGN
-486 RFVVVRDG
+486 HFVVIRDG
-494 EVLEPSAVPGKVS
+494 AFLEPSAVPGKVS
-507 GFPLRRDDVVREES
+507 GFPLRQEDVVREES

-529 PLERDA
+529 PLERDP
-535 DRVAADVRL
+535 DLVATDVRL
-544 GYFTAGQADRR
+544 GYFTADQADRR

-561 AGGGVDKP
+561 ADGGVDEP
-569 ATERRRRELRDAR
+569 ATGRRRQELGDERI
-582 VHVAVQA
+582 HVAVQA
-589 ANEEMYAGAKREFV
+589 ANAEMYADAKREFV
-603 VPPAVA
+603 VPSDVA
-609 ERLGIDDGALVELTA
+609 ARLEIGEGDLVELIA
-624 GAGPLVRGWAR
+624 GTGPLVRGWAR
-635 VGDAGAGDAGGS
+635 IGDADGDA
-647 APVLV
+647 PVMV
-652 GASAFDLLKTAPGG
+652 GTSAFNLLKTTPGAP
-666 SAEIRRVTAAPPE
+666 AEIRRVVSTPPE

>member
-1 MDEVGRLE
+1 MDEVGKLE

-72 KILER
+72 KILEE
-77 FGDDVH
+77 FGGDIR
-83 EGDVFLHND
+83 EGDIFLHND

-111 EGGVVMFAAV
+111 EGDIVMFAAI

-140 REIFQEGLRITPMKI
+140 REIFQEGLRITPTKI
-155 CDRGAMNEAC
+155 CNAGVMNEAY
-165 LGLLFDNMRQPLERR
+165 LSLLFNNMRQPLERR

-191 KAVEHVRRL
+191 KAVEHVQRL
-200 CRRFGKDDLL
+200 CRRFGKKDLL
-210 EAIGEILARS
+210 EAIDEILARS
-220 EKVMRSRIRAL
+220 ETVMRSRIQAL
-231 EDGDYHAEGFME
+231 EDGDYYAEGFME
-243 STGASAE
+243 STGTSPE

-260 RGDRLIADYTG
+260 KGDRLIADYTG
-271 TSPQTEGPT
+271 TSPQTAGPT

-303 PVNHGSFEPIEIVS
+303 PVNHGSFEPIEIIS

-322 VNATYPAACGGM
+322 INATYPAACGGM

-339 LLDSVGSTAMGQ
+339 LLDSVGSTVMGQ
-351 AVPGMKVGD
+351 AVPEMMVGD
-360 LKGGANHTYISGP
+360 LKGGANHTYVSGP
-373 DPHRGGDIY
+373 DPHRNDDIY
-382 LLYEYVAGGTGAS
+382 LLYEWIAGGTGAS

-409 GDFNSVHAIEVVEN
+409 GDFNSVHAVEIVES
-423 QYPITVDRFEI
+423 QYPIAVDRFEI

-442 EWRGGFG
+442 KWRGGFG
-449 VRRDVRVGSDAG
+449 VRRDVRVKSDVGA
-461 TLSVLTDKCVIPPFG
+461 LSVLTDKCVIPPFG
-476 VHGAGNGAGN
+476 VHGAKNGAGN
-486 RFVVVRDG
+486 HFVVIRDG
-494 EVLEPSAVPGKVS
+494 EFLEPSAVPGKVS
-507 GFPLRRDDVVREES
+507 GFPLRREDVVREES

-529 PLERDA
+529 PLERGPDL
-535 DRVAADVRL
+535 VATDVRL
-544 GYFTAGQADRR
+544 GYFTADQADRR

-561 AGGGVDKP
+561 ADGSVDEP
-569 ATERRRRELRDAR
+569 ATGRRRQELGDERI
-582 VHVAVQA
+582 HVAVQA
-589 ANEEMYAGAKREFV
+589 ANAEMYADAKREFV
-603 VPPAVA
+603 VPSDVA
-609 ERLGIDDGALVELTA
+609 ARLGIGEGDLVELIA
-624 GAGPLVRGWAR
+624 GTGPLVRGWAR
-635 VGDAGAGDAGGS
+635 IGDADGG
-647 APVLV
+647 APVMV
-652 GASAFDLLKTAPGG
+652 GASAFNLLKTTPGAP
-666 SAEIRRVTAAPPE
+666 AEIRRVVSTPPE

>member
-1 MDEVGRLE
+1 MDEVGKLE
-9 LIREALIAVTQEMR
+9 LIREALVAVAQEMR

-72 KILER
+72 KILEE
-77 FGDDVH
+77 FGDDIR
-83 EGDVFLHND
+83 EGDIFLHND

-111 EGGVVMFAAV
+111 EGDIVMFAAI

-140 REIFQEGLRITPMKI
+140 REIFQEGLRITPTKI
-155 CDRGAMNEAC
+155 CNAGVMNEAY
-165 LGLLFDNMRQPLERR
+165 LSLLFNNMRQPLERR

-191 KAVEHVRRL
+191 KAVEHVQRL
-200 CRRFGKDDLL
+200 CRRFGKKDLL
-210 EAIGEILARS
+210 EAIDEILARS
-220 EKVMRSRIRAL
+220 ETVMRSRIQAL
-231 EDGDYHAEGFME
+231 EDGDYYAEGFME
-243 STGASAE
+243 STGTSPE

-260 RGDRLIADYTG
+260 KGDRLIADYTG
-271 TSPQTEGPT
+271 TSPQTAGPT

-303 PVNHGSFEPIEIVS
+303 PVNHGSFEPIEIIS

-322 VNATYPAACGGM
+322 INATYPAACGGM
-334 TEVKS
+334 TEVKT
-339 LLDSVGSTAMGQ
+339 LLDSVGSTVMGQ
-351 AVPGMKVGD
+351 AVPEMMVGD

-373 DPHRGGDIY
+373 DPHRDDDIY
-382 LLYEYVAGGTGAS
+382 LLYEWIAGGTGAS

-409 GDFNSVHAIEVVEN
+409 GDFNSVHAVEVVES
-423 QYPITVDRFEI
+423 QYPIAVDRFEI

-442 EWRGGFG
+442 KWRGGFG
-449 VRRDVRVGSDAG
+449 VRRDVRVKSDVGA
-461 TLSVLTDKCVIPPFG
+461 LSVLTDKCVIPPFG
-476 VHGAGNGAGN
+476 VHGAKNGAGN
-486 RFVVVRDG
+486 HFVVIRDG
-494 EVLEPSAVPGKVS
+494 EFLEPSAVPGKVS
-507 GFPLRRDDVVREES
+507 GFPLRQEDVVREES

-529 PLERDA
+529 PLERDP
-535 DRVAADVRL
+535 DLVAMDVRL
-544 GYFTAGQADRR
+544 GYFTADQADRR

-561 AGGGVDKP
+561 ADGGVDEP
-569 ATERRRRELRDAR
+569 ATGRRRQELGDERI
-582 VHVAVQA
+582 HVAVQA
-589 ANEEMYAGAKREFV
+589 ANAEMYADAKREFV
-603 VPPAVA
+603 VPSDVA
-609 ERLGIDDGALVELTA
+609 ARLGIGEGDLVELIA
-624 GAGPLVRGWAR
+624 GTGPLVRGWAR
-635 VGDAGAGDAGGS
+635 IGDADGDA
-647 APVLV
+647 PVMV
-652 GASAFDLLKTAPGG
+652 GTSAFNLLKTTPGAP
-666 SAEIRRVTAAPPE
+666 AEIRRVVSTPPE

>member
-1 MDEVGRLE
+1 MDEVGKLE

-72 KILER
+72 KILEE
-77 FGDDVH
+77 FGNDIR
-83 EGDVFLHND
+83 EGDIFLHND

-111 EGGVVMFAAV
+111 EGDIVMFAAI

-140 REIFQEGLRITPMKI
+140 REIFQEGLRITPTKI
-155 CDRGAMNEAC
+155 CNAGVMNEAY
-165 LGLLFDNMRQPLERR
+165 LSLLFNNMRQPLERR

-191 KAVEHVRRL
+191 KAVEHVQRL
-200 CRRFGKDDLL
+200 CRRFGKKDLL
-210 EAIGEILARS
+210 EAIDEILARS
-220 EKVMRSRIRAL
+220 ETVMRSRIQAL
-231 EDGDYHAEGFME
+231 EDGDYYAEGFME
-243 STGASAE
+243 STGTSPE

-260 RGDRLIADYTG
+260 KGDRLIADYTG
-271 TSPQTEGPT
+271 TSPQTAGPT

-303 PVNHGSFEPIEIVS
+303 PVNHGSFEPIEIIS

-322 VNATYPAACGGM
+322 INATYPAACGGM

-339 LLDSVGSTAMGQ
+339 LLDSVGSTVMGQ
-351 AVPGMKVGD
+351 AVPEMMVGD
-360 LKGGANHTYISGP
+360 LKGGANHTYVSGP
-373 DPHRGGDIY
+373 DPHRNDDIY
-382 LLYEYVAGGTGAS
+382 LLYEWIAGGTGAS

-409 GDFNSVHAIEVVEN
+409 GDFNSVHAVEIVES
-423 QYPITVDRFEI
+423 QYPIAVDRFEI

-442 EWRGGFG
+442 KWRGGFG
-449 VRRDVRVGSDAG
+449 VRRDVRVKSDVGA
-461 TLSVLTDKCVIPPFG
+461 LSVLTDKCVIPPFG
-476 VHGAGNGAGN
+476 VHGAKNGAGN
-486 RFVVVRDG
+486 HFVVIRDG
-494 EVLEPSAVPGKVS
+494 EFLEPSAVPGKVS
-507 GFPLRRDDVVREES
+507 GFPLRREDVVREES

-529 PLERDA
+529 PLERDP
-535 DRVAADVRL
+535 DLVAMDVRL
-544 GYFTAGQADRR
+544 GYFTADQADRR

-561 AGGGVDKP
+561 ADDSVDEP
-569 ATERRRRELRDAR
+569 ATGRRRQELGDERI
-582 VHVAVQA
+582 HVAVQA
-589 ANEEMYAGAKREFV
+589 ANAEMYADAKREFV
-603 VPPAVA
+603 VPSDVA
-609 ERLGIDDGALVELTA
+609 ARLGIGEGDLVELIA
-624 GAGPLVRGWAR
+624 GTGPLVRGWAR
-635 VGDAGAGDAGGS
+635 IGDADGDA
-647 APVLV
+647 PVMV
-652 GASAFDLLKTAPGG
+652 GTSAFNLLKMTPGG
-666 SAEIRRVTAAPPE
+666 PAEIRRVVSTPPE

>member
-9 LIREALIAVTQEMR
+9 LIREALIAVAQEMR

-72 KILER
+72 EILEK
-77 FGDDVH
+77 FGDDIH
-83 EGDVFLHND
+83 EGDIFLHND

-111 EGGVVMFAAV
+111 EGDVVMFAAV

-140 REIFQEGLRITPMKI
+140 REIFQEGLRITPTKI

-186 YGTGR
+186 HGAGR
-191 KAVEHVRRL
+191 KAVEHVQRL
-200 CRRFGKDDLL
+200 RRRFGKEDLL
-210 EAIGEILARS
+210 EAIDEIIARS

-231 EDGDYHAEGFME
+231 EDGDYYAEGFME

-271 TSPQTEGPT
+271 SSPQTEGPT

-317 PPGTF
+317 PPGAF
-322 VNATYPAACGGM
+322 INATYPAACGGM

-351 AVPGMKVGD
+351 AVPEMKVGD

-373 DPHRGGDIY
+373 DPRRGDDIY
-382 LLYEYVAGGTGAS
+382 LLYEWVAGGTGAS
-395 EGHDGNNGVRNYTE
+395 DGHDGNNGVRNYTE
-409 GDFNSVHAIEVVEN
+409 GDFNSVHAVEVVES
-423 QYPITVDRFEI
+423 QYPIAVDRFEI

-442 EWRGGFG
+442 KWRGGFG
-449 VRRDVRVGSDAG
+449 VRRDVRVRSDAG
-461 TLSVLTDKCVIPPFG
+461 ALSVLTDKCVIPPFG
-476 VHGAGNGAGN
+476 AHGAGNGAGN

-494 EVLEPSAVPGKVS
+494 EVVEPSAVPGKVS

-529 PLERDA
+529 PLERAPDL
-535 DRVAADVRL
+535 VAEDVRL
-544 GYFTAGQADRR
+544 GYFTAGQAERR
-555 YGVVLN
+555 YGVVLD
-561 AGGGVDKP
+561 ADGVVDGS
-569 ATERRRRELRDAR
+569 ATGRRRRALRDAR
-582 VHVAVQA
+582 IHVAVEA
-589 ANEEMYAGAKREFV
+589 ANEEMHDGAKREFA
-603 VPPAVA
+603 VPPGVA
-609 ERLGIDDGALVELTA
+609 ERLGIGDGDLVELVA

-635 VGDAGAGDAGGS
+635 VGAGDAGGNGN
-647 APVLV
+647 APVMV

-666 SAEIRRVTAAPPE
+666 SAEIRRVTPAPPE

>member
-1 MDEVGRLE
+1 MDEVGKLE

-72 KILER
+72 KILEE
-77 FGDDVH
+77 FGDDVR
-83 EGDVFLHND
+83 EGDIFLHND

-111 EGGVVMFAAV
+111 EGDIVMFAAI

-140 REIFQEGLRITPMKI
+140 REIFQEGLRITPTKI
-155 CDRGAMNEAC
+155 CNSGVMNEAY
-165 LGLLFDNMRQPLERR
+165 LSLLFNNMRQPLERR

-191 KAVEHVRRL
+191 KAVEHVQRL
-200 CRRFGKDDLL
+200 CRRFGKKDLL
-210 EAIGEILARS
+210 EAIDEILARS
-220 EKVMRSRIRAL
+220 ERVMRSRIRAL
-231 EDGDYHAEGFME
+231 EDGDYYAEGFME
-243 STGASAE
+243 STGTSPE

-260 RGDRLIADYTG
+260 KSDRLIADYTG
-271 TSPQTEGPT
+271 TSPQTAGPT

-322 VNATYPAACGGM
+322 INAAYPAACGGM
-334 TEVKS
+334 TEVKT

-351 AVPGMKVGD
+351 AVPEMKVGD

-373 DPHRGGDIY
+373 DPHRDDDIY
-382 LLYEYVAGGTGAS
+382 LLYEWIAGGTGAS

-409 GDFNSVHAIEVVEN
+409 GDFNSVHAVEIVES
-423 QYPITVDRFEI
+423 QYPIAVDRFEI

-442 EWRGGFG
+442 KWRGGFG
-449 VRRDVRVGSDAG
+449 VRRDVRVKSDTGA
-461 TLSVLTDKCVIPPFG
+461 LSVLTDKCVIPPFG
-476 VHGAGNGAGN
+476 VHGAKNGAGN
-486 RFVVVRDG
+486 HFVVIRDG
-494 EVLEPSAVPGKVS
+494 EFLEPSAVPGKVS
-507 GFPLRRDDVVREES
+507 GFPLRQEDVVREES
-521 AGGGGYGD
+521 AGGGGYGN
-529 PLERDA
+529 PLERDP
-535 DRVAADVRL
+535 DLVAMDVRL
-544 GYFTAGQADRR
+544 GYFTADQADRR
-555 YGVVLN
+555 YGVILN
-561 AGGGVDKP
+561 ADGSVDEP
-569 ATERRRRELRDAR
+569 ATGRRRQELGDERI
-582 VHVAVQA
+582 HVAIQA
-589 ANEEMYAGAKREFV
+589 ANEEMYADAKREFV
-603 VPPAVA
+603 VPSDVA
-609 ERLGIDDGALVELTA
+609 ARLGIGEGDLVELISGT
-624 GAGPLVRGWAR
+624 GPLVRGWAR
-635 VGDAGAGDAGGS
+635 IGDADAD
-647 APVLV
+647 APVMV
-652 GASAFDLLKTAPGG
+652 GASAFNLLKAAPGG
-666 SAEIRRVTAAPPE
+666 PAEIRRVVSTPPE